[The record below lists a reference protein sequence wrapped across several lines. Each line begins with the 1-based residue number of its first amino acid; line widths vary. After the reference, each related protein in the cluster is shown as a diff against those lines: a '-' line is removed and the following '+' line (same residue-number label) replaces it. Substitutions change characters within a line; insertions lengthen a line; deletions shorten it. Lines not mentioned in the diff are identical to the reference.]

1 MNEQRQRGVSIEIPR
16 DLWKALGRR
25 AVKQCRSGKDEAIYT
40 LRESLVASGDYVMV
54 AGSPGE

>member
-40 LRESLVASGDYVMV
+40 LRESLVASGDYVRE
-54 AGSPGE
+54 ADPNG